1 MKFAKSGTVH
11 LVGAGPGDP
20 KLLTVRAH
28 ELIASCEVLAYDEL
42 VPESILSIAPARAE
56 RIAVGRRA
64 CGVRHHDA
72 SIHPAIIAR
81 AVAGHDVVR
90 LKGGDPMIFGRGGEE
105 ISELRATN
113 IPYEIVPGITS
124 ALGAAASLG
133 FSLTHRGIASGVTLR
148 TGHRAETGKSY
159 KETLVYYMGLASL
172 EEIARELVSE
182 GHARSTPALVVAS
195 ATRPEERHARGTLA
209 TIARLATDAALESP
223 ALLFVG
229 EVVGL
234 DSSPARRALRLVTS
248 ARARRIAR
256 PSDAPRASNGAAAR
270 VHFARIDRPAK
281 SVR

>member
-1 MKFAKSGTVH
+1 VKSVKSGTVH

-20 KLLTVRAH
+20 KLLTMRAH

-42 VPESILSIAPARAE
+42 VSESILSIAPVRAE

-81 AVAGHDVVR
+81 ALAGHAVVR

-105 ISELRATN
+105 ISELRAAN
-113 IPYEIVPGITS
+113 VRYEIVPGITS

-133 FSLTHRGIASGVTLR
+133 FSLTRRGVASGVALR
-148 TGHRAETGKSY
+148 TGHRAKPGQSSE
-159 KETLVYYMGLASL
+159 ETLVYYMGLASL
-172 EEIARELVSE
+172 GEIARELVAE
-182 GHARSTPALVVAS
+182 GHAPSTPALVVAS
-195 ATRPEERHARGTLA
+195 ATRPEERHVRGTLA
-209 TIARLATDAALESP
+209 TIASLAKDAALESP
-223 ALLFVG
+223 AILFVG

-248 ARARRIAR
+248 ARARRTAR
-256 PSDAPRASNGAAAR
+256 PSAALRVSSGAANH
-270 VHFARIDRPAK
+270 VQFARIDRPAK